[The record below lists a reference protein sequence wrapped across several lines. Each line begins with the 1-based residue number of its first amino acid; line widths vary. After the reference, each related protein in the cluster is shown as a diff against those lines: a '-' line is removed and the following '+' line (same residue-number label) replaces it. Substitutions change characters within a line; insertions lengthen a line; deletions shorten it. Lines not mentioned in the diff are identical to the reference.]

1 MKEVLVL
8 LLSGEESE
16 SRLLKETLDSS
27 GVRITTMDDVSSAL
41 AKMEALGPDLVL
53 IGSGI
58 SRPRAQWFL
67 ERMMSSST
75 LRGIPVVLIFYEPN
89 RSWVLDMIKL
99 GLRAFIQL
107 PREKEDFRRRLAQ
120 HLPEGVFSAR
130 SNPRSPLSRESVGE
144 RLRQR
149 IAKKQVESAVV
160 HSGSQSD
167 TDLAKPIVLLEQ
179 QFADESGLMVR
190 TSSREISLFEK
201 IDDYL
206 LRFGG
211 SNSHVVGI
219 FMGLLVDGK
228 IRVALRDKSERLSL
242 ASLSDKK
249 TPEAAI
255 RIIDSY
261 LRQSESSQLLD
272 TRTQKIIL

>member
-1 MKEVLVL
+1 MKEALVL
-8 LLSGEESE
+8 LLSCEASE
-16 SRLLKETLDSS
+16 SQLLEETLDSS
-27 GVRITTMDDVSSAL
+27 GVRILTMGDVSTAL
-41 AKMEALGPDLVL
+41 AKMEALGPHLVL

-58 SRPRAQWFL
+58 SRPHAQWLL
-67 ERMMSSST
+67 ERMMASAT

-89 RSWVLDMIKL
+89 RSWVLEMIKL

-107 PREKEDFRRRLAQ
+107 PREKEDFRRRLEQ
-120 HLPEGVFSAR
+120 HLPEEFSSGR
-130 SNPRSPLSRESVGE
+130 SKVRSSLARESVGE

-149 IAKKQVESAVV
+149 IAKKQVETAVAN
-160 HSGSQSD
+160 SGSKSD

-179 QFADESGLMVR
+179 QFAEESGLMVR
-190 TSSREISLFEK
+190 TSSQEISLFEK

-211 SNSHVVGI
+211 SNSHVIGI

-261 LRQSESSQLLD
+261 LRQSESSQLSD
-272 TRTQKIIL
+272 TATQKIIL

>member
-1 MKEVLVL
+1 MKEALVL
-8 LLSGEESE
+8 LLSCEASE
-16 SRLLKETLDSS
+16 SQLLQETLDSS
-27 GVRITTMDDVSSAL
+27 SVRITTMDDVSAAL
-41 AKMEALGPDLVL
+41 PKMEALGPHLVL

-58 SRPRAQWFL
+58 SRPHAQWLL
-67 ERMMSSST
+67 ERMMSSAT

-107 PREKEDFRRRLAQ
+107 PREKEDFRRRLAH
-120 HLPEGVFSAR
+120 HLPNGIFPAR
-130 SNPRSPLSRESVGE
+130 SNTRSPLSRESVGE

-160 HSGSQSD
+160 HSSSQSD

-219 FMGLLVDGK
+219 FMGLLVNGK

-255 RIIDSY
+255 RLIDTY
-261 LRQSESSQLLD
+261 LRRAESSQLLD

>member
-1 MKEVLVL
+1 MKEALVL
-8 LLSGEESE
+8 LLSCEASE
-16 SRLLKETLDSS
+16 SQLLQETLDSS
-27 GVRITTMDDVSSAL
+27 SVRITTMDDVSTAL
-41 AKMEALGPDLVL
+41 ATMEALGPALVL

-58 SRPRAQWFL
+58 SQPHALWFL
-67 ERMMSSST
+67 ERMMSCSA

-107 PREKEDFRRRLAQ
+107 PREKEDLRRRLAQ
-120 HLPEGVFSAR
+120 HLPEGIFPAR
-130 SNPRSPLSRESVGE
+130 SKIHSSLARESVGE

-149 IAKKQVESAVV
+149 LIRKQVENAVAS
-160 HSGSQSD
+160 SGPPSD
-167 TDLAKPIVLLEQ
+167 TELATPIILLEQ
-179 QFADESGLMVR
+179 QFTEESGLTVR
-190 TSSREISLFEK
+190 TSSREVSLFEK

-219 FMGLLVDGK
+219 FMGLLVVGK

-242 ASLSDKK
+242 GSLSDKK
-249 TPEAAI
+249 SAAVAI
-255 RIIDSY
+255 RIIDTY
-261 LRQSESSQLLD
+261 LRQKGSSQLQD
-272 TRTQKIIL
+272 TITQKIIL

>member
-1 MKEVLVL
+1 MKEALVL
-8 LLSGEESE
+8 LLSCEASE
-16 SRLLKETLDSS
+16 SQLLQETLDSS
-27 GVRITTMDDVSSAL
+27 SVRITTMDDVSAAL
-41 AKMEALGPDLVL
+41 AKMEALGPHLVL

-58 SRPRAQWFL
+58 SRPHAQWLL
-67 ERMMSSST
+67 ERMMSSAT

-107 PREKEDFRRRLAQ
+107 PREKEDFRRRLAH
-120 HLPEGVFSAR
+120 HLPNGIFPAR
-130 SNPRSPLSRESVGE
+130 SKVRSPLARESVGE

-160 HSGSQSD
+160 QSGSQSD
-167 TDLAKPIVLLEQ
+167 ADLAKPIVLLEQ
-179 QFADESGLMVR
+179 QFAEESGLTVR

-211 SNSHVVGI
+211 GNSHVVGI
-219 FMGLLVDGK
+219 FMGLLVNGK
-228 IRVALRDKSERLSL
+228 IRVALRDKTERLSL
-242 ASLSDKK
+242 ASLTDKK

-255 RIIDSY
+255 RLIDTY
-261 LRQSESSQLLD
+261 LRQADSSRLLD

>member
-1 MKEVLVL
+1 MKEALVL
-8 LLSGEESE
+8 LLSCEAFE
-16 SRLLKETLDSS
+16 SRLLQETLDSP
-27 GVRITTMDDVSSAL
+27 GVRIITMEDVSSAL

-58 SRPRAQWFL
+58 SRPHAQWLL
-67 ERMMSSST
+67 ERMMASTT
-75 LRGIPVVLIFYEPN
+75 LRGIPVVLMFYESN
-89 RSWVLDMIKL
+89 RSCVLEMIKL

-107 PREKEDFRRRLAQ
+107 PREKEDFRRRLVQ
-120 HLPEGVFSAR
+120 HLPEGVFSER
-130 SNPRSPLSRESVGE
+130 SKGRFRLARESVGE

-149 IAKKQVESAVV
+149 MAKKQVESAVEK
-160 HSGSQSD
+160 SGAESD
-167 TDLAKPIVLLEQ
+167 TDLVKPIVLLEQ
-179 QFADESGLMVR
+179 QFAEESGLMVR
-190 TSSREISLFEK
+190 TSSREMFLFEK

-242 ASLSDKK
+242 ANLSDKK

-255 RIIDSY
+255 RLIDSY
-261 LRQSESSQLLD
+261 LRQAESSELPD

>member
-1 MKEVLVL
+1 MKEALVL
-8 LLSGEESE
+8 LLSCEASE
-16 SRLLKETLDSS
+16 SQLLQETLDSTS
-27 GVRITTMDDVSSAL
+27 VRITTMDDVSTAL
-41 AKMEALGPDLVL
+41 AKMEALGPHLVL

-58 SRPRAQWFL
+58 SRPHAQWLL
-67 ERMMSSST
+67 ERMMSSAT

-107 PREKEDFRRRLAQ
+107 PREKEDFCRRLAH
-120 HLPEGVFSAR
+120 HLPDGIFPAR
-130 SNPRSPLSRESVGE
+130 SNTRSPLSRESVGE

-160 HSGSQSD
+160 QSGSQSD
-167 TDLAKPIVLLEQ
+167 EDLAKPIVLLEQ
-179 QFADESGLMVR
+179 QFAEESGLTVR

-211 SNSHVVGI
+211 GNSHVVGI

-228 IRVALRDKSERLSL
+228 IRVALRDKTERLSL

-255 RIIDSY
+255 RLIDTY
-261 LRQSESSQLLD
+261 LRQAESSQLLD

>member
-1 MKEVLVL
+1 
-8 LLSGEESE
+8 
-16 SRLLKETLDSS
+16 
-27 GVRITTMDDVSSAL
+27 
-41 AKMEALGPDLVL
+41 
-53 IGSGI
+53 
-58 SRPRAQWFL
+58 
-67 ERMMSSST
+67 
-75 LRGIPVVLIFYEPN
+75 
-89 RSWVLDMIKL
+89 MIKL

-107 PREKEDFRRRLAQ
+107 PREKEDFRRRLVQ
-120 HLPEGVFSAR
+120 HLPEGVFSER
-130 SNPRSPLSRESVGE
+130 SKGRFRLARESVGE

-149 IAKKQVESAVV
+149 MAKKQVESAVEK
-160 HSGSQSD
+160 SGAESN
-167 TDLAKPIVLLEQ
+167 TDLVKPIVLLEQ
-179 QFADESGLMVR
+179 QFAEESGLMVR
-190 TSSREISLFEK
+190 TSSREMFLFEK

-242 ASLSDKK
+242 ANLSDKK

-255 RIIDSY
+255 RLIDSY
-261 LRQSESSQLLD
+261 LRQAESSELPD

>member
-1 MKEVLVL
+1 
-8 LLSGEESE
+8 
-16 SRLLKETLDSS
+16 
-27 GVRITTMDDVSSAL
+27 
-41 AKMEALGPDLVL
+41 
-53 IGSGI
+53 
-58 SRPRAQWFL
+58 
-67 ERMMSSST
+67 MMSSAT

-89 RSWVLDMIKL
+89 RSWVLEMIKL

-107 PREKEDFRRRLAQ
+107 PREKEDFRRRLAH
-120 HLPEGVFSAR
+120 HLPDGIFPAR
-130 SNPRSPLSRESVGE
+130 SNTRSPLSRESVGE

-160 HSGSQSD
+160 QSGSQSD
-167 TDLAKPIVLLEQ
+167 EDLAKPIVLLEQ
-179 QFADESGLMVR
+179 QFAEESGLTVR

-228 IRVALRDKSERLSL
+228 IRVALRDKTERLSL

-255 RIIDSY
+255 RLIDTY
-261 LRQSESSQLLD
+261 LRQAESSQLLD

>member
-1 MKEVLVL
+1 
-8 LLSGEESE
+8 LSGEESE

-27 GVRITTMDDVSSAL
+27 GVRITTMDDVASAL

-120 HLPEGVFSAR
+120 HLPEGIFSAR
-130 SNPRSPLSRESVGE
+130 SNTRSPLSRESVGE

-160 HSGSQSD
+160 QSGSQSD
-167 TDLAKPIVLLEQ
+167 SDLAKPIVLLEQ

-211 SNSHVVGI
+211 GNSHVVGI

>member
-1 MKEVLVL
+1 MKEALVL
-8 LLSGEESE
+8 LLSCEASE
-16 SRLLKETLDSS
+16 SQLLQETLDSS
-27 GVRITTMDDVSSAL
+27 SVRITTMDDVSTAI
-41 AKMEALGPDLVL
+41 AKMETLGPHLVL

-58 SRPRAQWFL
+58 ERPHAQWLL
-67 ERMMSSST
+67 ERMMSSAT

-89 RSWVLDMIKL
+89 RSWVLEMIKL

-107 PREKEDFRRRLAQ
+107 PREKEDFRRRLAH
-120 HLPEGVFSAR
+120 HLPDGIFPAR
-130 SNPRSPLSRESVGE
+130 SNTRSPLSRESVGE

-160 HSGSQSD
+160 QSGSQSD
-167 TDLAKPIVLLEQ
+167 EDLAKPIVLLEQ
-179 QFADESGLMVR
+179 QFAEESGLTVR

>member
-1 MKEVLVL
+1 MKEALVL
-8 LLSGEESE
+8 LLSCEASE
-16 SRLLKETLDSS
+16 SQLLEETLDSS
-27 GVRITTMDDVSSAL
+27 GVRILTMGDVSTAL
-41 AKMEALGPDLVL
+41 SKMEALGPDLVL

-58 SRPRAQWFL
+58 SRPHAQWLL
-67 ERMMSSST
+67 ERMMASAT

-89 RSWVLDMIKL
+89 RSWVLEMIKL

-107 PREKEDFRRRLAQ
+107 PREKEDFRRRLAH
-120 HLPEGVFSAR
+120 HLPEGVFSER
-130 SNPRSPLSRESVGE
+130 SKGRFPLARESVGE

-149 IAKKQVESAVV
+149 MAKKQVETAVAN
-160 HSGSQSD
+160 SGSKSD
-167 TDLAKPIVLLEQ
+167 TNLAKPIVLIEQ
-179 QFADESGLMVR
+179 QFAEESGLMVR

-242 ASLSDKK
+242 ASLSDTK

-272 TRTQKIIL
+272 TTTQKIIL

>member
-1 MKEVLVL
+1 MKEALVL
-8 LLSGEESE
+8 LLSCEASE
-16 SRLLKETLDSS
+16 SQLLQETLDSS
-27 GVRITTMDDVSSAL
+27 SVRITTMDDVSMAL
-41 AKMEALGPDLVL
+41 AKMEALGPHLVL

-58 SRPRAQWFL
+58 ERPHAQWLL
-67 ERMMSSST
+67 ERMMSSAT

-107 PREKEDFRRRLAQ
+107 PREKEDFRRRLAH
-120 HLPEGVFSAR
+120 HLPDGIFPAR
-130 SNPRSPLSRESVGE
+130 SNTRSPLSRESVGE
-144 RLRQR
+144 RLRLR
-149 IAKKQVESAVV
+149 IAKKQAESAVV
-160 HSGSQSD
+160 QSGSQSD
-167 TDLAKPIVLLEQ
+167 EDLAKSIVLLEQ
-179 QFADESGLMVR
+179 QFAEESGLTVR

-228 IRVALRDKSERLSL
+228 IRVALRDKTERLSL

-255 RIIDSY
+255 RLIDTY
-261 LRQSESSQLLD
+261 LRQAESSQLLD

>member
-1 MKEVLVL
+1 M
-8 LLSGEESE
+8 
-16 SRLLKETLDSS
+16 
-27 GVRITTMDDVSSAL
+27 
-41 AKMEALGPDLVL
+41 
-53 IGSGI
+53 
-58 SRPRAQWFL
+58 
-67 ERMMSSST
+67 
-75 LRGIPVVLIFYEPN
+75 
-89 RSWVLDMIKL
+89 
-99 GLRAFIQL
+99 
-107 PREKEDFRRRLAQ
+107 
-120 HLPEGVFSAR
+120 
-130 SNPRSPLSRESVGE
+130 
-144 RLRQR
+144 
-149 IAKKQVESAVV
+149 AKKQVETAVAN
-160 HSGSQSD
+160 SGSKSD
-167 TDLAKPIVLLEQ
+167 TNLAKPIVLIEQ
-179 QFADESGLMVR
+179 QFAEESGLMVR

-242 ASLSDKK
+242 ASLSDTK

-272 TRTQKIIL
+272 TTTQKIIL

>member
-179 QFADESGLMVR
+179 QFAEESGLMVR

>member
-1 MKEVLVL
+1 M
-8 LLSGEESE
+8 
-16 SRLLKETLDSS
+16 
-27 GVRITTMDDVSSAL
+27 
-41 AKMEALGPDLVL
+41 
-53 IGSGI
+53 
-58 SRPRAQWFL
+58 
-67 ERMMSSST
+67 
-75 LRGIPVVLIFYEPN
+75 
-89 RSWVLDMIKL
+89 
-99 GLRAFIQL
+99 
-107 PREKEDFRRRLAQ
+107 
-120 HLPEGVFSAR
+120 PEGVFSER
-130 SNPRSPLSRESVGE
+130 SKGRFPLARESVGE

-149 IAKKQVESAVV
+149 MAKKQVETAVAN
-160 HSGSQSD
+160 SSSKSD
-167 TDLAKPIVLLEQ
+167 TNLAKPIVLIEQ
-179 QFADESGLMVR
+179 QFAEESGLMVR

-242 ASLSDKK
+242 ASLSDTK

-272 TRTQKIIL
+272 TTTQKIIL

>member
-1 MKEVLVL
+1 
-8 LLSGEESE
+8 
-16 SRLLKETLDSS
+16 
-27 GVRITTMDDVSSAL
+27 
-41 AKMEALGPDLVL
+41 MEALGPALVL

-58 SRPRAQWFL
+58 SQPHALWFL
-67 ERMMSSST
+67 ERMMSCSA

-107 PREKEDFRRRLAQ
+107 PREKEDLRRRLAQ
-120 HLPEGVFSAR
+120 HLPEGIFPAR
-130 SNPRSPLSRESVGE
+130 SKIHSSLARESVGE

-149 IAKKQVESAVV
+149 LIRKQVENAVAS
-160 HSGSQSD
+160 SGPPSD
-167 TDLAKPIVLLEQ
+167 TELATPIILLEQ
-179 QFADESGLMVR
+179 QFTEESGLTVR
-190 TSSREISLFEK
+190 TSSREVSLFEK

-219 FMGLLVDGK
+219 FMGLLVVGK

-242 ASLSDKK
+242 GSLSDKK
-249 TPEAAI
+249 SAAVAI
-255 RIIDSY
+255 RIIDTY
-261 LRQSESSQLLD
+261 LRQKGSSQLQD
-272 TRTQKIIL
+272 TITQKIIL

>member
-1 MKEVLVL
+1 MKEALVL
-8 LLSGEESE
+8 LLSSEASE
-16 SRLLKETLDSS
+16 SQLLQETLDSS
-27 GVRITTMDDVSSAL
+27 SVRITTMDDVSAAL
-41 AKMEALGPDLVL
+41 AKMEALGPHLVL

-58 SRPRAQWFL
+58 SRPHAQWLL
-67 ERMMSSST
+67 ERMMSSAT

-107 PREKEDFRRRLAQ
+107 PREKEDFRRRLAH
-120 HLPEGVFSAR
+120 HLPNGIFPAR
-130 SNPRSPLSRESVGE
+130 SNTRSPLARESVGE
-144 RLRQR
+144 RIRQR
-149 IAKKQVESAVV
+149 LVKKQVEAVLAS
-160 HSGSQSD
+160 SGPQSD
-167 TDLAKPIVLLEQ
+167 ADLAKPIVLLEQ
-179 QFADESGLMVR
+179 QFAEESGLTVR

-228 IRVALRDKSERLSL
+228 IRVALRDKTERLSL

-255 RIIDSY
+255 RLIDTY
-261 LRQSESSQLLD
+261 LRQAESSQLLD

>member
-120 HLPEGVFSAR
+120 HLPEGIFSAR
-130 SNPRSPLSRESVGE
+130 SNTRSPLSRESVGE

-160 HSGSQSD
+160 QSGSQSD
-167 TDLAKPIVLLEQ
+167 SDLAKPIVLLEQ

>member
-1 MKEVLVL
+1 MKEALVL
-8 LLSGEESE
+8 LLSCEASE
-16 SRLLKETLDSS
+16 SQLLQETLDSTS
-27 GVRITTMDDVSSAL
+27 VRITTMDDVSTAL
-41 AKMEALGPDLVL
+41 AKMEALGPHLVL

-58 SRPRAQWFL
+58 SRPHAQWLL
-67 ERMMSSST
+67 ERMMSSAT

-107 PREKEDFRRRLAQ
+107 PREKEDFRRRLAH
-120 HLPEGVFSAR
+120 HLPDGIFPAR
-130 SNPRSPLSRESVGE
+130 SNTRSPLSRESVGE

-160 HSGSQSD
+160 QSGSQSD
-167 TDLAKPIVLLEQ
+167 EDLAKPIVLLEQ
-179 QFADESGLMVR
+179 QFAEESGLTVR
-190 TSSREISLFEK
+190 TSSREISLLEK

-228 IRVALRDKSERLSL
+228 IRVALRDKTERLSL

-255 RIIDSY
+255 RLIDTY
-261 LRQSESSQLLD
+261 LRQAESSQLLD